1 MCAVGAERYPL
12 AACKGR
18 WLDLFALEH
27 ATLARALDVA
37 REGDA
42 LVVTREA
49 VAGARGLDGAG
60 ASVARAHR
68 PALLLQAAAAAAFF
82 AAHGLAL
89 GREDLE
95 ESAVELRPG
104 GAFLW
109 LTRMPRAATAADSPG
124 VANAA
129 ETLAAFVTRLF
140 ARGRRVTHR
149 AAAALLAQLCAPEAR
164 WKRPE
169 FWLAGV
175 LRAFPELAAA
185 QRAAAEVR
193 ERTLGV
199 SADALRSPESRA
211 LARKAEALARGRT
224 PRVFRVEAS
233 RLTPGGALR
242 LPDVRDAGE
251 ASRLLRELAARDGER
266 AVWIAVAPEDWD
278 ALSLRAFESAALS
291 LPQGAEVLRIPRT
304 LPPPSAPAEWR
315 EALWAPSGTIAA
327 SVRFYERLAQEAGCA
342 PDAACGPDR
351 GLRLARRILRMPGW
365 VRFAADP
372 TGDGPW
378 PADSPESESE
388 PEPEQESEPAPERAP
403 AAPESSGLETDPGR
417 RIERL
422 LAEGRASSALKEARL
437 WVASAPERKGEA
449 WFPLAARLCPLTES
463 APEAWLE
470 AIEAERELAGGRT
483 ADACDRLERLLRSGD
498 AGPDER
504 RRAELRLAEIAS
516 ARDAWSEAARRAA
529 AWRRAHRGAPAGET
543 ARALALGAVGL
554 AREGRIDPAL
564 ALLDDADGLGD
575 ALSPRERVE
584 TALVRA
590 RVLAL
595 AGRVG
600 DEESLYDALR
610 PAALASG
617 DAAAARFLAQ
627 EARRLLDRRES
638 SRAILRL
645 REALE
650 AERDDPGERAA
661 LLLDLSAALY
671 HAGDPAQSEARLTEC
686 LAAAAAAGR
695 DDLVRI
701 ARGNRTELL
710 IDRGAWEEAAAEI
723 ASLESAAPAGEDS
736 IPRLVA
742 LHHRGR
748 LALRRGFLAA
758 AAADNVRAR
767 ELSERLGDRLEIGE
781 LWLEEGDRRLYEGEG
796 ALARAAFENAARRPA
811 DRSGRDDLARAR
823 LAELDGA
830 RDGAVPDAVLVA
842 LDALFAADP
851 YRAAEAVVRWRF
863 LVGAAG
869 VPEPLRVRAERILRA
884 HGGEALAD
892 LAFPRAA
899 ASPPREA
906 LRGLREEI
914 ASVFRGDEPDGHR
927 TLESLG
933 IAGLALRDGEG
944 RELARLGRPPAPGEV
959 PCVRALEAGSARF
972 ELSLWPAGAPEA
984 AESIAWL
991 LETLLFRGGAS
1002 RPPADFAEGWRRL
1015 SIVTAD
1021 RSMEEPYLRLTR
1033 FAAQTV
1039 TVLVLGPSGSGKEA
1053 VARAVHRLSPRAS
1066 GPFVAVN
1073 VPAIPA
1079 ALLESELFGHAR
1091 GAFTG
1096 AERDRRGL
1104 LEEAAGGSIFLDE
1117 VGDLAPAL
1125 QAKLLRALQEREIR
1139 RVGENRSRPID
1150 VRVVSA
1156 TSRDLAE
1163 RVEAGEFRED
1173 LFYRLHVAVLRV
1185 PALKDRG
1192 RDALLLAR
1200 HFLDAFAR
1208 EYGRGRLS
1216 LTPEAAA
1223 AILAYSWPGNVRELQ
1238 NAVSQAAALCDAD
1251 GCVTPA
1257 LLPERVR
1264 SGSAR
1269 ALEAAPGDYRTR
1281 IDAHRRDLIAD
1292 ALGRAG
1298 GNRTRAARQLGL
1310 SRQALHYLI
1319 RELRIAPRA

>member
-1 MCAVGAERYPL
+1 LCAREAERYAL
-12 AACKGR
+12 SACKGR
-18 WLDLFALEH
+18 WLELFALEH
-27 ATLARALDVA
+27 ATLARVVDVV
-37 REGDA
+37 REGGS

-49 VAGARGLDGAG
+49 VAGCPLADGAAVG
-60 ASVARAHR
+60 RAHR
-68 PALLLQAAAAAAFF
+68 AALLLQAAAAAAFF
-82 AAHGLAL
+82 GAHGVALAP
-89 GREDLE
+89 EDLDG
-95 ESAVELRPG
+95 STVEVGPR

-109 LTRMPRAATAADSPG
+109 LTRMPRASSVADPAG
-124 VANAA
+124 RLNAA
-129 ETLAAFVTRLF
+129 EALASFLTRLF

-149 AAAALLAQLCAPEAR
+149 AAAALLAQLRAPEAR

-169 FWLAGV
+169 FWLAGI
-175 LRAFPELAAA
+175 LRAFPELSGRESEAALA
-185 QRAAAEVR
+185 R
-193 ERTLGV
+193 ERTLGL
-199 SADALRSPESRA
+199 AGDTLRSAEARA

-224 PRVFRVEAS
+224 PRLFRAAAS
-233 RLTPGGALR
+233 RLTPGGAIG
-242 LPDVRDAGE
+242 LPDVRDAAE
-251 ASRLLRELAARDGER
+251 ASRLLRERGARDGDG

-278 ALSLRAFESAALS
+278 ALSQRAFEAAALS
-291 LPQGAEVLRIPRT
+291 LPEGAEVVRIRRS
-304 LPPPSAPAEWR
+304 LPPPSSPAEWR
-315 EALWAPSGTIAA
+315 DALWAPCGTIAA
-327 SVRFYERLAQEAGCA
+327 SVRFYERLAQ
-342 PDAACGPDR
+342 DAAAAPEEGRD
-351 GLRLARRILRMPGW
+351 LARRVLRRPGW
-365 VRFAADP
+365 AGFAADP

-378 PADSPESESE
+378 PEDPEESPET
-388 PEPEQESEPAPERAP
+388 
-403 AAPESSGLETDPGR
+403 AAPEGVRENGDAGTDPGR

-422 LAEGRASSALKEARL
+422 LAEGRVSVALEEARV
-437 WVASAPERKGEA
+437 WVASAPERRVEA
-449 WFPLAARLCPLTES
+449 WFPLAARLC
-463 APEAWLE
+463 APGEGTAAFPAWLE
-470 AIEAERELAGGRT
+470 AIEAERELAGGRSG
-483 ADACDRLERLLRSGD
+483 DARDRLERLVRSES
-498 AGPDER
+498 AGRDER
-504 RRAELRLAEIAS
+504 RRAALRLAEIAA

-529 AWRRAHRGAPAGET
+529 AWRRDHPDAPAGET
-543 ARALALGAVGL
+543 VRALALGAVGL
-554 AREGRIDPAL
+554 AREGRADPAL
-564 ALLDDADGLGD
+564 ALLDDAEALGH
-575 ALSPRERVE
+575 ALPPRERVE
-584 TALVRA
+584 AALVRA

-595 AGRVG
+595 AGRIA
-600 DEESLYDALR
+600 DEEALYDALR

-617 DAAAARFLAQ
+617 DEIAARFLAQ

-638 SRAILRL
+638 ARAILRL

-661 LLLDLSAALY
+661 LLLDLAAALF
-671 HAGDPAQSEARLTEC
+671 HAGDPAQSEARLAEC
-686 LAAAAAAGR
+686 LDAAAAAGR
-695 DDLVRI
+695 DDLIRL

-723 ASLESAAPAGEDS
+723 GSLESAASSGGDS
-736 IPRLVA
+736 LARLVA

-748 LALRRGFLAA
+748 LALRRGLLAA
-758 AAADNVRAR
+758 AAADNALAR
-767 ELSERLGDRLEIGE
+767 ELAGRLSDRLEIGE
-781 LWLEEGDRRLYEGEG
+781 LWLEEGDRRLYEGDV
-796 ALARAAFENAARRPA
+796 ALARTAYENAARLPP
-811 DRSGRDDLARAR
+811 DRSGRDALASAR
-823 LAELDGA
+823 LAELEAAAGGA
-830 RDGAVPDAVLVA
+830 LPDSASEDLGAL
-842 LDALFAADP
+842 LEADP
-851 YRAAEAVVRWRF
+851 YGGAEAVVRWRF
-863 LVGAAG
+863 LLGVEG
-869 VPEPLRVRAERILRA
+869 VPEALRRRAERILRA
-884 HGGEALAD
+884 RGGEALAD
-892 LAFPRAA
+892 LAFPRTT
-899 ASPPREA
+899 PVLPREA
-906 LRGLREEI
+906 LRGLRDEI

-927 TLESLG
+927 ILESLG
-933 IAGLALRDGEG
+933 IAGLALRDAEG
-944 RELARLGRPPAPGEV
+944 RELARLGRPAGPGEE
-959 PCVRALEAGSARF
+959 PGVRTLEAGSARF
-972 ELSLWPAGAPEA
+972 ELALWPAAPPEA

-1002 RPPADFAEGWRRL
+1002 PPPADYAEGWRRL
-1015 SIVTAD
+1015 GIVTAD

-1117 VGDLAPAL
+1117 VGDLASPL

-1139 RVGENRSRPID
+1139 RVGENRPRPID

-1173 LFYRLHVAVLRV
+1173 LFYRLHVAVLRL
-1185 PALKDRG
+1185 PPLRERG

-1208 EYGRGRLS
+1208 EYGRGRLT

-1223 AILAYSWPGNVRELQ
+1223 GILAYPWPGNVRELQ

-1251 GCVTPA
+1251 GCVAPG

-1264 SGSAR
+1264 HGSER
-1269 ALEAAPGDYRTR
+1269 TPEAPPGDYRTR
-1281 IDAHRRDLIAD
+1281 IDAHRRDVIAD

-1310 SRQALHYLI
+1310 SRQALHYLM
-1319 RELRIAPRA
+1319 RELRIGPPSARS

>member
-1 MCAVGAERYPL
+1 MCR
-12 AACKGR
+12 GR
-18 WLDLFALEH
+18 WLELFALEH
-27 ATLARALDVA
+27 ATLARVVDVA
-37 REGDA
+37 REGET

-49 VAGARGLDGAG
+49 VAGARLLDGA
-60 ASVARAHR
+60 AVSRTHR
-68 PALLLQAAAAAAFF
+68 PAVLLQAAAAIAFF

-89 GREDLE
+89 APEDLQGC
-95 ESAVELRPG
+95 SVETGPG
-104 GAFLW
+104 GASLW
-109 LTRMPRAATAADSPG
+109 LTRMPGAAATGAVADPYAG
-124 VANAA
+124 VSAS
-129 ETLAAFVTRLF
+129 ETLAAFLTRLF

-149 AAAALLAQLCAPEAR
+149 AASTLLAQLRAPEAR

-169 FWLAGV
+169 FWLAGI
-175 LRAFPELAAA
+175 LRAFPELAGQNPEAA
-185 QRAAAEVR
+185 NARA
-193 ERTLGV
+193 RTLGI

-211 LARKAEALARGRT
+211 LARKAEALAKGRA
-224 PRVFRVEAS
+224 PQVFRAEAS

-251 ASRLLRELAARDGER
+251 ASRLLRERTARDAER
-266 AVWIAVAPEDWD
+266 VVWIAVAPEDWD
-278 ALSLRAFESAALS
+278 ELSVRAFDSAVLS
-291 LPQGAEVLRIPRT
+291 LPEGAGVFRIPRT
-304 LPPPSAPAEWR
+304 PRAPSAPAEWR
-315 EALWAPSGTIAA
+315 DALWAPCGTIAA
-327 SVRFYERLAQEAGCA
+327 SVRFYERLAHEAASA
-342 PDAACGPDR
+342 PEHGRD
-351 GLRLARRILRMPGW
+351 LALRILRMPGW
-365 VRFAADP
+365 TRFAADP
-372 TGDGPW
+372 TGDAPW
-378 PADSPESESE
+378 PE
-388 PEPEQESEPAPERAP
+388 
-403 AAPESSGLETDPGR
+403 ESSGSAATTSPGATEAAGEDSRHSGDPDPGL

-422 LAEGRASSALKEARL
+422 LAEGRAADALEEARR
-437 WVASAPERKGEA
+437 WVASAPERRGEV
-449 WFPLAARLCPLTES
+449 WFPLAARLCPLTEA

-470 AIEAERELAGGRT
+470 AIEAERELAGGRID
-483 ADACDRLERLLRSGD
+483 DACDRLERLLRSD
-498 AGPDER
+498 AAGCAEK
-504 RRAELRLAEIAS
+504 RRASLRLAEIAA
-516 ARDAWSEAARRAA
+516 ARDAWPEAARRAA
-529 AWRRAHRGAPAGET
+529 AWRRDHGDAPAGE
-543 ARALALGAVGL
+543 AVRALALGAVGL
-554 AREGRIDPAL
+554 AREGRTDPAL
-564 ALLDDADGLGD
+564 ALLGDADGLERS
-575 ALSPRERVE
+575 LSPRERVDL
-584 TALVRA
+584 ALVRA

-595 AGRVG
+595 AGRVA
-600 DEESLYDALR
+600 EEEALYDALR

-627 EARRLLDRRES
+627 EARRLLDRREP
-638 SRAILRL
+638 SRAILRF

-671 HAGDPAQSEARLTEC
+671 HSGDPARSEARLTEC

-695 DDLVRI
+695 NDLIRI
-701 ARGNRTELL
+701 ARGNRIELL

-723 ASLESAAPAGEDS
+723 ASLDASAPAGEDS

-758 AAADNVRAR
+758 AATDNARAR
-767 ELSERLGDRLEIGE
+767 ALSERLLDRLEIGE
-781 LWLEEGDRRLYEGEG
+781 LWLEEGDRRLYEGDC
-796 ALARAAFENAARRPA
+796 ALAREAFEKAAERPG
-811 DRSGRDDLARAR
+811 DRSARDGFARGR

-830 RDGAVPDAVLVA
+830 AAGAIPDSALA
-842 LDALFAADP
+842 TLDALFSSDP

-863 LVGAAG
+863 LLGLER
-869 VPEPLRVRAERILRA
+869 VPEALRQRAERVLRA
-884 HGGEALAD
+884 GGGDALAER
-892 LAFPRAA
+892 AFPRASPA
-899 ASPPREA
+899 PPREA
-906 LRGLREEI
+906 LRGLRDEI

-944 RELARLGRPPAPGEV
+944 RELARLGRPARPGEEAS
-959 PCVRALEAGSARF
+959 VRPLEAGTARF
-972 ELSLWPAGAPEA
+972 ELALWPAAAPEA

-991 LETLLFRGGAS
+991 LETLLFRADAS

-1015 SIVTAD
+1015 GIVTAD
-1021 RSMEEPYLRLTR
+1021 RSMEEPWVRLTR

-1053 VARAVHRLSPRAS
+1053 VARAVHRLSSRAS

-1117 VGDLAPAL
+1117 VGDLAAPL

-1139 RVGENRSRPID
+1139 RVGENRPRPID

-1173 LFYRLHVAVLRV
+1173 LFYRLHVAVLRL
-1185 PALKDRG
+1185 PALRDRG

-1208 EYGRGRLS
+1208 EYARGHLS

-1223 AILAYSWPGNVRELQ
+1223 AILAYPWPGNVRELQ

-1251 GCVTPA
+1251 GCVAPA
-1257 LLPERVR
+1257 LMPERVR
-1264 SGSAR
+1264 SGFTR
-1269 ALEAAPGDYRTR
+1269 AVDAPSGDYRTR
-1281 IDAHRRDLIAD
+1281 VDAHRRDLIAD

-1310 SRQALHYLI
+1310 SRQALHYLM
-1319 RELRIAPRA
+1319 RELRVGPTGPRS